1 MIRHVFTQKVT
12 SFRSGRILQLC
23 RHSSNN
29 FRPSPVFTLLL
40 NRRKKKWKVEMKSL
54 TSRAKC
60 KCFCCCSQKESDPSC
75 NWVFLQKKS
84 FFFFFSFNSSIYYHA
99 LGFCTLVYL
108 WLHVCMFLGA
118 QQTITLFS
126 GALIHHRR
134 TIWIWIWKWN
144 LTTEFNSCVE
154 DFSPP
159 PLVFLAR
166 MHLPVWKITF
176 VSL

>member
-1 MIRHVFTQKVT
+1 MFFTQKVT
-12 SFRSGRILQLC
+12 SFRSGHILQLC

-40 NRRKKKWKVEMKSL
+40 NRMKKKWKVEMKSWKVEL
-54 TSRAKC
+54 NA
-60 KCFCCCSQKESDPSC
+60 
-75 NWVFLQKKS
+75 NVFVVVPKKRVIHHATEFFSWKKS

-108 WLHVCMFLGA
+108 WLHVCIFLGA
-118 QQTITLFS
+118 QQTITLVS

-134 TIWIWIWKWN
+134 TIWIWKWN
-144 LTTEFNSCVE
+144 LTAEFNSCVE
-154 DFSPP
+154 DFFP